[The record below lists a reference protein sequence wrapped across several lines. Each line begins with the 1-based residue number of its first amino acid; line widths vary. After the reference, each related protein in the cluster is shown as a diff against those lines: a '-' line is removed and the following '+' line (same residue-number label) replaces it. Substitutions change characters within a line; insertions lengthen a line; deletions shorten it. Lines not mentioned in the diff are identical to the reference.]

1 MASMQQPNLHPLS
14 PYEMHLLYVIML
26 SEVHRQRD
34 ISSTSVF
41 GQLNLSFQPT
51 SEGVTRW
58 EKHCEAF

>member
-1 MASMQQPNLHPLS
+1 
-14 PYEMHLLYVIML
+14 MHLLYVIML
-26 SEVHRQRD
+26 FEVHRQRD

-41 GQLNLSFQPT
+41 GQLNLSFQLT